1 MPGWNAGQLESRFNA
16 VQEDNAAPILAEALA
31 VSNETMAR
39 TWVELPGRVR
49 GSELLLAS

>member
-31 VSNETMAR
+31 VSNETMA
-39 TWVELPGRVR
+39 EDLG
-49 GSELLLAS
+49 